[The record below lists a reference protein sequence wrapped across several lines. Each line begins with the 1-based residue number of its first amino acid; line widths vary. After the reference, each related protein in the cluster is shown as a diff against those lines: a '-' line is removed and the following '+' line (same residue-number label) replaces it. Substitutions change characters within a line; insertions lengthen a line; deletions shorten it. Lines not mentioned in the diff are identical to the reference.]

1 MKTKKIKSGDYRHLE
16 TGLIITKGV
25 NSWEIRSEVTWE
37 LKESQP
43 TKKRAVWACDCIA
56 KETV

>member
-1 MKTKKIKSGDYRHLE
+1 MKTKKITSGDYRHLK

-25 NSWEIRSEVTWE
+25 KSWEIRNEVTWE
-37 LKESQP
+37 LIETQP
-43 TKKRAVWACDCIA
+43 TKSKCVWACDCIA